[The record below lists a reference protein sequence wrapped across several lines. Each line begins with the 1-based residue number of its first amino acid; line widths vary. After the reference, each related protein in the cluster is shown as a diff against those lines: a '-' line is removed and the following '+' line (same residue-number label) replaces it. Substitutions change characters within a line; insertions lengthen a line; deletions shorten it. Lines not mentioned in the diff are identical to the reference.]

1 MLKEQKGITLVA
13 LVVTIIVLLILAGV
27 TITLVLGQNG
37 IIGKAQNAQVEQDK
51 AYAHDIVST
60 ALKAVEIDAMTTNTL
75 TTDALKMT
83 SLLNAIDNSAFTNE
97 AADGATKVTYK
108 KDGKSYVV
116 TVEYTNYTVTN
127 VAEK

>member
-60 ALKAVEIDAMTTNTL
+60 ALKAVEIDAVTSNSVTDPMATL
-75 TTDALKMT
+75 I
-83 SLLNAIDNSAFTNE
+83 SAIDNNAF
-97 AADGATKVTYK
+97 AKATATTLTYTKDSKVYT
-108 KDGKSYVV
+108 V
-116 TVEYTNYTVTN
+116 TVEFTNYTVTS
-127 VAEK
+127 VAE